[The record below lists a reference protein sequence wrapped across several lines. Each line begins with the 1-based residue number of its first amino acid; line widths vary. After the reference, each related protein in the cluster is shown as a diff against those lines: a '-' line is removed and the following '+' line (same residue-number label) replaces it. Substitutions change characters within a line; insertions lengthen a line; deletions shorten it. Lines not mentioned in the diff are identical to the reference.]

1 MLTFHC
7 LGVSAGQVSA
17 GQRQVPR
24 CMGPRCAAGEHQG
37 AALRQWQWQWA
48 AVGQRVGEP
57 LGLVVRHETRE
68 QKVAYGVPV
77 GQRDQRRIPGLDLD
91 RSEGGRGQPRKITIS
106 VDGNDHKA
114 STIRAS
120 EVMVTTTHVSDLESG
135 FPERLHHAP
144 SANPGKASQGSDTSS
159 STMLGSGPL
168 RGRGM
173 PSLDAAS
180 T

>member
-1 MLTFHC
+1 MPGAGLDKTVARHPREESDWPV
-7 LGVSAGQVSA
+7 LQQAGQFVSSEFGLTQDGAERA
-17 GQRQVPR
+17 G
-24 CMGPRCAAGEHQG
+24 
-37 AALRQWQWQWA
+37 W
-48 AVGQRVGEP
+48 
-57 LGLVVRHETRE
+57 
-68 QKVAYGVPV
+68 
-77 GQRDQRRIPGLDLD
+77 
-91 RSEGGRGQPRKITIS
+91 KITIS